1 MTLAPDPTEITPPK
15 DPTIYARPRLMG
27 PGFWV
32 AIAFG
37 VLCIAGGYALAKF
50 GPKLTGPGAG
60 NESPASSETPP
71 AAESP
76 SRYPS
81 VSADPVMAPTPNPA
95 ADPALE
101 GRVSDLEAGQARL
114 TEAAGAALAVAALSE
129 AAQSSRP
136 FDRELSQVEAVLP
149 VSVDVR
155 ALRRLA
161 ETGAPTRAALAE
173 ELEDAASRASVAA
186 RDPGEGAGLW
196 ARASHALAAIVT
208 VRYVGSTTGTSPDAM
223 LARAQRLMDEG
234 DIEGALQVVD
244 RLPERVRTTL
254 TDWRLRAERR
264 AEVDRRIAVIRAE
277 ALADLAQTRRASR

>member
-50 GPKLTGPGAG
+50 GPKLTGPGVR
-60 NESPASSETPP
+60 NESAASSEPSV
-71 AAESP
+71 AAESS

-81 VSADPVMAPTPNPA
+81 VSADPLPAPAPT

-101 GRVSDLEAGQARL
+101 GRVADLEARQARL

-149 VSVDVR
+149 VSIDVR

-173 ELEDAASRASVAA
+173 ELEDAASRAAVAA

-244 RLPERVRTTL
+244 RLPERVRVTL

-264 AEVDRRIAVIRAE
+264 AEVDRRIAVIRGE
-277 ALADLAQTRRASR
+277 ALADLAQTRRPAR

>member
-37 VLCIAGGYALAKF
+37 VLCIAGGYGLAKF
-50 GPKLTGPGAG
+50 GPKLTGPGVL
-60 NESPASSETPP
+60 NESAAPAEAPAAPESASRHPTAELEPASRP
-71 AAESP
+71 AAP
-76 SRYPS
+76 I
-81 VSADPVMAPTPNPA
+81 TT
-95 ADPALE
+95 DPALE
-101 GRVSDLEAGQARL
+101 GRIADLEAGQARL

-149 VSVDVR
+149 ISVDVR
-155 ALRRLA
+155 GLRRLA
-161 ETGAPTRAALAE
+161 ETGAPTRAALTE
-173 ELEDAASRASVAA
+173 ELDDAASRASVAA

-234 DIEGALQVVD
+234 DVEGALQVVD

-264 AEVDRRIAVIRAE
+264 AEVDRRIAVIRGE
-277 ALADLAQTRRASR
+277 ALADLAQTRRAAR

>member
-50 GPKLTGPGAG
+50 GPKLTGPGAES
-60 NESPASSETPP
+60 ESPASSETPT
-71 AAESP
+71 AESP

-81 VSADPVMAPTPNPA
+81 VSADPPPAPAPTPT

-101 GRVSDLEAGQARL
+101 GRVSDLEAGQTRL

-136 FDRELSQVEAVLP
+136 FDRELSQVQAVLP
-149 VSVDVR
+149 ASTDVR

-264 AEVDRRIAVIRAE
+264 AEVDRRIAVIRVE

>member
-37 VLCIAGGYALAKF
+37 VLCIAGGYGLAKF
-50 GPKLTGPGAG
+50 GPKLTGPGAR
-60 NESPASSETPP
+60 NESAPSAEAPTAPESS
-71 AAESP
+71 

-81 VSADPVMAPTPNPA
+81 VAPDPLPAPAPI

-101 GRVSDLEAGQARL
+101 GRVANLEAGQARL

-149 VSVDVR
+149 VSIDVR

-173 ELEDAASRASVAA
+173 ELEDAASRAAVAA

-244 RLPERVRTTL
+244 RLPERVRVTL

-277 ALADLAQTRRASR
+277 TLADLAQTRRAAR

>member
-1 MTLAPDPTEITPPK
+1 MSLAPDPTEITPPK
-15 DPTIYARPRLMG
+15 DPTLYARPRLMG
-27 PGFWV
+27 PGFWMACGFCILCV
-32 AIAFG
+32 A
-37 VLCIAGGYALAKF
+37 AGYGFAKF
-50 GPKLTGPGAG
+50 GPQLTGPGVRT
-60 NESPASSETPP
+60 ESVMP
-71 AAESP
+71 AAEPSP
-76 SRYPS
+76 AES
-81 VSADPVMAPTPNPA
+81 VERAESAPTDFTPAPAPTPVT
-95 ADPALE
+95 DPALE
-101 GRVSDLEAGQARL
+101 GRIATLEADQARL

-149 VSVDVR
+149 VSIDAR

-161 ETGAPTRAALAE
+161 ETGAPTHAALAA

-208 VRYVGSTTGTSPDAM
+208 VRYVGSTTGSSPDAM

-234 DIEGALQVVD
+234 DVDGALQVVGQ
-244 RLPERVRTTL
+244 LPERVRITL

-264 AEVDRRIAVIRAE
+264 AEIDRRVSAIRAE
-277 ALADLAQTRRASR
+277 ALSDLTVMRRAAR